1 MTPAPTVDK
10 NRFQGLLFFSVSKL
24 IPPRIFL
31 LSIDYMEN
39 MNKLLRRYEQSVN
52 LVLGSFVLVCSGN
65 AEKDTEWLHHHR
77 NFDLDEDALAM
88 ESELYAQYA
97 WTNLNQL
104 IKVSPLYQL
113 KVERLFL

>member
-10 NRFQGLLFFSVSKL
+10 KRFQGLLFFSVSKL

-52 LVLGSFVLVCSGN
+52 LVPGSFALVGSGY
-65 AEKDTEWLHHHR
+65 AEKDNEWSHHHG
-77 NFDLDEDALAM
+77 NFDIDEDALATDQNFM
-88 ESELYAQYA
+88 RSMLG
-97 WTNLNQL
+97 L
-104 IKVSPLYQL
+104 I
-113 KVERLFL
+113 

>member
-52 LVLGSFVLVCSGN
+52 LVPGSFALVGSGY
-65 AEKDTEWLHHHR
+65 AEKANEWSHHYG
-77 NFDLDEDALAM
+77 NFDIDEDALA
-88 ESELYAQYA
+88 
-97 WTNLNQL
+97 TG
-104 IKVSPLYQL
+104 
-113 KVERLFL
+113 

>member
-52 LVLGSFVLVCSGN
+52 LDSGGFALVGSN
-65 AEKDTEWLHHHR
+65 EWSHHHG
-77 NFDLDEDALAM
+77 NIDIDEDALATDQNFM
-88 ESELYAQYA
+88 RSMLG
-97 WTNLNQL
+97 L
-104 IKVSPLYQL
+104 I
-113 KVERLFL
+113 